1 MNSPHIPLLVS
12 QDSRKEYFTLMTMQ
26 LLTVTTGVFLAVV
39 ALGYLRGF
47 YDASPF
53 PFFVSLQILAG
64 IGWWLAKIGLWR
76 WVMLWPPLFF
86 FLIGVWGSVVSGTAT
101 NLILFFVIAFLLV
114 GVMNGAR
121 SMFVVMVAIL
131 VIYFTI
137 AIIIHDEDVV
147 ELIPEVIVFAA
158 TFLGIALLQWLS
170 QSVMNHALERC
181 FLDPLTGVYNR
192 SYFEGMLIHLQQR
205 QRYAFPVSV
214 LMADIDGLKKVNDAF
229 GHAAGDALI
238 VHAAHRL
245 KSACRKEDI
254 VCRIGGDEFVAL
266 LPKADAAVAASI
278 AQRVSSLTE
287 LGAPLAADIRLS
299 LATGV
304 ATATSRHSLQATLAQ
319 ADVNLYANKQPRLG

>member
-12 QDSRKEYFTLMTMQ
+12 QDSRKEYFTLVTMQ
-26 LLTVTTGVFLAVV
+26 LLTITTGIFLAVV